1 MKKPVAKPNSGT
13 LTDFDPMAY
22 IEKAFLDRTDVDN
35 GLGGIPSISDYIG
48 TAGKFDSSSE
58 TSSPREK
65 FRKTTMR
72 APRPRRS
79 SPPVR
84 DASSTTIDPALQ
96 EVWEALP
103 KNVEFLCEYFD
114 DTVTAS
120 YYRGEFKE
128 TRQEL
133 IRRLLDPELSLEEVS
148 RLLGVV
154 PATVRRYTNRGWLA
168 CHRTAGGQ
176 RRFRLSDV
184 VRFVGTHGRFPAE

>member
-1 MKKPVAKPNSGT
+1 MKKPAAKPDSGT
-13 LTDFDPMAY
+13 LADFDPMAY
-22 IEKAFLDRTDVDN
+22 IEKAFLDRTDTDSE
-35 GLGGIPSISDYIG
+35 LGGIPSISDYISTG
-48 TAGKFDSSSE
+48 GKFDANGE
-58 TSSPREK
+58 PTGVREK

-79 SPPVR
+79 SVPDR
-84 DASSTTIDPALQ
+84 DAAATAIDPALQ

-103 KNVEFLCEYFD
+103 KNVEFLCQYFD
-114 DTVTAS
+114 DSVTAG

-148 RLLGVV
+148 RFLGVV
-154 PATVRRYTNRGWLA
+154 PATVRRYTNRGWLS
-168 CHRTAGGQ
+168 CHRTTGGQ